1 MQVHKGVIIMQRV
14 NVSLDDETY
23 EILRFLS
30 FKNRKS
36 MSEIIR
42 ESISKN
48 IRTKDKKESKLV
60 LDAKDKKELL
70 AIIEK
75 NEYISESD
83 FEKELGL

>member
-1 MQVHKGVIIMQRV
+1 MLLHKGVNIMQRV

-42 ESISKN
+42 ESIAKN
-48 IRTKDKKESKLV
+48 IKSKDKKESKLV

-70 AIIEK
+70 QIIEK